1 MLNVDLSMFVTV
13 LYVILLYLFLTRFF
27 FRPITTILKRRREFI
42 EGRLE
47 ESRKRLEIVEQK
59 TSEYEQTMRSA
70 RSEAYRHQELQREGA
85 LVEKTQLVAKAKT
98 EAEHAVHEARGRLAA
113 EAAAARQRMSEQV
126 DTLAK
131 QLTTAIL
138 RD

>member
-1 MLNVDLSMFVTV
+1 MLNVDLSMLVTV
-13 LYVILLYLFLTRFF
+13 LYVFILYVFLSRIFF
-27 FRPITTILKRRREFI
+27 GPVSEILHKRRQLI

-47 ESRKRLEIVEQK
+47 ESRKRLEVVEQK
-59 TSEYEQTMRSA
+59 TSEYEQAIRTA
-70 RSEAYRHQELQREGA
+70 RAEAYRVQEIQREHA
-85 LVEKTQLVAKAKT
+85 LSEKAALVAKAKT
-98 EAEHAVHEARGRLAA
+98 EAEKAVQEGRTRLAA
-113 EAAAARQRMSEQV
+113 EAEAARQKMAAEI

>member
-1 MLNVDLSMFVTV
+1 MLDVDLSMLVTV
-13 LYVILLYLFLTRFF
+13 LYVIILYLFLTHFF
-27 FRPITTILKRRREFI
+27 FRPIATILQRRHEFI

-59 TSEYEQTMRSA
+59 TAEYEQALRTA
-70 RSEAYRHQELQREGA
+70 RAEAYRYQERERERTLG
-85 LVEKTQLVAKAKT
+85 EKAQLVAKTKA
-98 EAEHAVHEARGRLAA
+98 EAGTAVHEGRARLEAEAEAAKDRLAA
-113 EAAAARQRMSEQV
+113 EV

>member
-1 MLNVDLSMFVTV
+1 MLVTV
-13 LYVILLYLFLTRFF
+13 VYVIILYLFLSRFF
-27 FRPITTILKRRREFI
+27 FNPLSEILRKRKALI

-47 ESRKRLEIVEQK
+47 ESRKRLEMVEQK
-59 TSEYEQTMRSA
+59 TSEYEQALRNA
-70 RSEAYRHQELQREGA
+70 RSEAYHQQEVQRERA
-85 LVEKTQLVAKAKT
+85 LSERAELIAKAKS
-98 EAEHAVHEARGRLAA
+98 EAEKAIEEGRASLTAQA
-113 EAAAARQRMSEQV
+113 EAARKRIEGEV